1 MQVRVLVLGGEV
13 EWGRVGLGVVERMGR
28 ERHWV
33 EVGGGL
39 WGEEGRR
46 ACGGRETSCRIE
58 GIWDSVGKEPR
69 GVKRGSSWTE
79 MLG

>member
-1 MQVRVLVLGGEV
+1 MQTRLLVLGGEV

-33 EVGGGL
+33 KVGGGL
-39 WGEEGRR
+39 CGEEGRR
-46 ACGGRETSCRIE
+46 ACRGWETSCCTE
-58 GIWDSVGKEPR
+58 GVWDSIGKEPR
-69 GVKRGSSWTE
+69 GVERWSSWTE